1 LLVVGAAEDDVVGG
15 GVVLEAGAEVE
26 GAGVAEYLLEAPG
39 DPEPASEFPAA
50 KMTMF
55 AVPPAGMVTTQK
67 FAPPAPEAESA
78 LVTPP

>member
-15 GVVLEAGAEVE
+15 GVVLGAGAEVE